1 MIGAFRSRGRCG
13 RIAGLAAIV
22 AAIVAPACL
31 IAEPSSDIPRLAPQ
45 RPHIV
50 RTSVVPSAGAVLA
63 TFPTT
68 VTVPV
73 ELSDPTLT
81 FQYTVFVDYDPAT
94 NSGWLG
100 SMTGTETCPQS
111 TFAQA
116 GLGGTARILSFD
128 TEKPQDPG
136 FLTQCHVIEV
146 LVALQLD
153 CGHDSNAAHSPPEPG
168 GDSVTWFYSPSGDF
182 SACAGLDAGLEASVG
197 DGGQTP

>member
-1 MIGAFRSRGRCG
+1 MIGALRSRRRCG

-22 AAIVAPACL
+22 VACVAPACL
-31 IAEPSSDIPRLAPQ
+31 IAEPSSDIPRPAPQ
-45 RPHIV
+45 RPHII
-50 RTSVVPSAGAVLA
+50 RTSVAPSAGAVLA

-81 FQYTVFVDYDPAT
+81 FQYTAFVDYDSAT
-94 NSGWLG
+94 DTGWLG
-100 SMTGTETCPQS
+100 PSPTCPSS

-116 GLGGTARILSFD
+116 SVSGTARILTID
-128 TEKPQDPG
+128 TEQKPD
-136 FLTQCHVIEV
+136 LTQCHVIEV

-153 CGHDSNAAHSPPEPG
+153 CGRDANGAHSPPEPG

-182 SACAGLDAGLEASVG
+182 SACASLDAGLEASVG
-197 DGGQTP
+197 PDGGQTP